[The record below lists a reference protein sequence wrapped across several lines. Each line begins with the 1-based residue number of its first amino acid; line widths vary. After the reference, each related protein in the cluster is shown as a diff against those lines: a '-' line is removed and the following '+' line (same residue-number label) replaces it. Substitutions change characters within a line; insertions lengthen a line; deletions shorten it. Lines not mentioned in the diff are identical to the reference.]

1 MTPQELFDL
10 LMALPQPTRTEILD
24 HIEAVTRNYE
34 PERVKALLADFADML
49 PGWKIKAAISMAEAL
64 HELEVSEFERY
75 KRELQEYEASQEE
88 AARNRKYEK
97 LLAISI
103 PTKWTPKP
111 TPVKEPKPFVP
122 PAPWELD
129 VDGVEIPTI
138 YTYAVEVLQKKLDTT
153 PDTCTEPTLPTVLDT
168 PEAKAIFDRAKDLGL
183 MDCNFRWLQGK
194 QYLACF
200 ARRMSLYLKLGKGL
214 NPDNTP
220 RINWQPFEKLFNMP
234 PGKLRSNYNDVKGKY
249 GENPEVDRTLNK
261 LMP

>member
-1 MTPQELFDL
+1 M
-10 LMALPQPTRTEILD
+10 LMAYPQPTRTEILN
-24 HIEAVTRNYE
+24 HIEEITRHYE
-34 PERVKALLADFADML
+34 PERVEALLADFAEMM

-64 HELEVSEFERY
+64 HALEVSKFERY
-75 KRELQEYEASQEE
+75 QRELQRYKTAQEE
-88 AARNRKYEK
+88 AARNRRYEK

-103 PTKWTPKP
+103 PTEWPTKP
-111 TPVKEPKPFVP
+111 TPVEQPKPFVT

-129 VDGVEIPTI
+129 VDSVEIPAL
-138 YTYAVEVLQKKLDTT
+138 YTYAVEVLQKKLDTA
-153 PDTCTEPTLPTVLDT
+153 PDTRTPPTLPAELDT
-168 PEAKAIFDRAKDLGL
+168 PEAKAIFDKAKELGL

-200 ARRMSLYLKLGKGL
+200 ARRMSLYLKLGKGI

-249 GENPEVDRTLNK
+249 GENPEIERTLNE